1 MLSLAEGSY
10 GVLITADKN
19 LRFQQKIS
27 SRRIAVLV
35 IRAASNDIDDIRP
48 SMPEALNALKS
59 IKPGQIVEVG
69 ATS

>member
-1 MLSLAEGSY
+1 M
-10 GVLITADKN
+10 ITADKN